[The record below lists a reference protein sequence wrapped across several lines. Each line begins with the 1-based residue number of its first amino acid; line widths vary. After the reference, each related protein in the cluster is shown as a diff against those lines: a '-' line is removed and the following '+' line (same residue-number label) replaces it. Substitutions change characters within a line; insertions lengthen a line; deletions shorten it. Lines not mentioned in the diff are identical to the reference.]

1 MAQSEPTQMI
11 IAHRG
16 ASHVAPEN
24 TLAAFR
30 LAWEQ
35 DADGI
40 EGDFQLSRDG
50 HIVCIHDETTLRT
63 AGMNLQ
69 VADSTL
75 EELKNLDVGQWKDR
89 KFSGERIPTLQ
100 EVIATMLSGKRIII
114 ELKVG
119 PEIVAPMHRILSA
132 SKLLPQQILVV
143 SFNEETIAESKRL
156 MPGIKSHWLTRFSPE
171 DDAGPPWTP
180 TAKSI
185 GQTISRIQADGL
197 GSQARRTVVDEKFIH
212 TLDAAGVTEF
222 HVWTVDDPADAL
234 YFQSL
239 GACSITTNRPEFIR
253 RGIQKPGHRLFERQ

>member
-1 MAQSEPTQMI
+1 MI

-16 ASHVAPEN
+16 ASYVAPEN

-40 EGDFQLSRDG
+40 EGDFRLSRDG

-63 AGMNLQ
+63 AGIHLQ

-75 EELKNLDVGQWKDR
+75 KELRKLDVGQRKDR
-89 KFSGERIPTLQ
+89 KFSGEQIPTLQ

-119 PEIVAPMHRILSA
+119 PEIVARMHRILSA
-132 SKLLPQQILVV
+132 SKLQSQQILVA
-143 SFNEETIAESKRL
+143 SFDEETIAESKRL
-156 MPGIKSHWLTRFSPE
+156 MPGIKAHWLTGFSPE
-171 DDAGPPWTP
+171 DDMGPPWTP
-180 TAKSI
+180 TAESI
-185 GQTISRIQADGL
+185 GQTISRIRADGL
-197 GSQARRTVVDEKFIH
+197 GSQARRKVVDDEFVH
-212 TLDAAGVTEF
+212 ALDAAGVKEF
-222 HVWTVDDPADAL
+222 HVWTVDDPADAQ

-239 GACSITTNRPEFIR
+239 GASSITTNRPEFIR
-253 RGIQKPGHRLFERQ
+253 RGIQRPGGLRSSEWK